1 MRNIILPLLFF
12 VFAFAKAQHVQPTCY
27 VSVKAVTAFNAS
39 FEYDQRGKVVSFDY
53 AAIYKEVG
61 DEGLEAFINAY
72 GYTFEGK
79 AKYIDAKKD
88 HYRSG
93 KTCKPMK
100 YKACV
105 QIPIH
110 NEKTS

>member
-1 MRNIILPLLFF
+1 MRNIIMILLLF
-12 VFAFAKAQHVQPTCY
+12 VFAFAKAQEVKPACY
-27 VSVKAVTAFNAS
+27 VSVKAVQAFNAS
-39 FEYDQRGKVVSFDY
+39 FEYDQRGQVVSFDY

-61 DEGLEAFINAY
+61 ADGVEQFVNAY

-88 HYRSG
+88 HYKSG
-93 KTCKPMK
+93 KNCKPMR

-105 QIPIH
+105 QIPIQ